1 MKGVMRMIADEMREK
16 LAGLAPSRLEILDES
31 ESHRGHGGWREGGET
46 HFRIRMASPAFAGL
60 GHVGRHRLVHA
71 ALGDIVPRIHALALE
86 LAES

>member
-1 MKGVMRMIADEMREK
+1 MIIDEMRAR
-16 LAGLAPSRLEILDES
+16 LAGLDPTLLEVIDES
-31 ESHRGHGGWREGGET
+31 EQHRGHAGWREGGST

-60 GHVGRHRLVHA
+60 SRLQRHRLVHG